1 MERLK
6 TAIEGCEALARS
18 LRGKFEAL
26 PPQGADP
33 APSAGAPAPRVQET
47 AAAPPPGLPDFPPQG
62 PPTLPYPDPEAALR
76 ARAQA
81 IVQLRQVATYFRT
94 HEPHSPVAPLVER
107 AARWGEM
114 NLESWLTE
122 VVPDETVL
130 TTLKT
135 LLDFREETR

>member
-1 MERLK
+1 MLTPHLTDGQFSGYRAQTLTPGDLLRVADHLAACEDCRRQLLAGYGAE
-6 TAIEGCEALARS
+6 TAI
-18 LRGKFEAL
+18 
-26 PPQGADP
+26 
-33 APSAGAPAPRVQET
+33 
-47 AAAPPPGLPDFPPQG
+47 
-62 PPTLPYPDPEAALR
+62 
-76 ARAQA
+76 
-81 IVQLRQVATYFRT
+81 IQLRQVADYFHT

-114 NLESWLTE
+114 NLDSWLTE